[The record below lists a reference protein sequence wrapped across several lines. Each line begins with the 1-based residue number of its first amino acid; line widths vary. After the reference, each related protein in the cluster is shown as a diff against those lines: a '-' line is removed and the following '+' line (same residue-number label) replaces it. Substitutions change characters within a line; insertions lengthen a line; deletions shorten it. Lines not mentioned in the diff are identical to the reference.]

1 MQPRY
6 GVKRKLREKM
16 MIRKFA
22 IAISLLTGCRAGA
35 IDPVSIGITPFQ
47 PIQITVADIQL
58 VPYCYRVCGF
68 NLAFIYGQ
76 IPETAGLSI
85 TLGDSMVKNQY
96 GLQIALV
103 NETET
108 YSAGIQLAL
117 INYAGINR
125 GLQLGLTNYTENR
138 PADRAVWLPNLQI
151 GLTNFSGR
159 VRKPVPPN
167 SNRAFQIG
175 FVNTATWGIQVGLIN
190 YNAESIFPWMLL
202 FNYSRDKTTAY

>member
-68 NLAFIYGQ
+68 NLAFLSGQ
-76 IPETAGLSI
+76 
-85 TLGDSMVKNQY
+85 
-96 GLQIALV
+96 
-103 NETET
+103 
-108 YSAGIQLAL
+108 
-117 INYAGINR
+117 
-125 GLQLGLTNYTENR
+125 
-138 PADRAVWLPNLQI
+138 LP
-151 GLTNFSGR
+151 
-159 VRKPVPPN
+159 
-167 SNRAFQIG
+167 
-175 FVNTATWGIQVGLIN
+175 
-190 YNAESIFPWMLL
+190 
-202 FNYSRDKTTAY
+202 

>member
-1 MQPRY
+1 M
-6 GVKRKLREKM
+6 
-16 MIRKFA
+16 
-22 IAISLLTGCRAGA
+22 
-35 IDPVSIGITPFQ
+35 
-47 PIQITVADIQL
+47 
-58 VPYCYRVCGF
+58 PYCYRVCGF

-138 PADRAVWLPNLQI
+138 PADWAVWLPNLQI

-175 FVNTATWGIQVGLIN
+175 FVNTATRGIQVGLIN